1 MQNYSF
7 PLWLPIAK
15 TGSGSLLAVRYS
27 LVETMTLEPKRP
39 SAGSAWIYPNFARS
53 ARPQ

>member
-7 PLWLPIAK
+7 PLWLQIAK
-15 TGSGSLLAVRYS
+15 TGSGSPLAVKYS

-39 SAGSAWIYPNFARS
+39 SVGSAWIYPNFARS
-53 ARPQ
+53 ARPR